1 MDEFVTEIQE
11 DLRREQILTFWK
23 NYAKYIIAGIVAFVL
38 GVSGFLYWQSNKQE
52 RQMADALL
60 FEQTLKITD
69 LKERREKLAILS
81 ASPSAGYRALAL
93 FEAAEQ
99 EASPA
104 KAYRALAQNP
114 RLEPSLKEL
123 ASLKAII
130 KDMGY
135 APAQTL
141 LDEVTQLVKVAGP
154 WREQAFEIQAML
166 LLETGRRN
174 DARQIFENLSKSP
187 AAPEGV
193 RARASAMLE
202 MISRL

>member
-1 MDEFVTEIQE
+1 M
-11 DLRREQILTFWK
+11 
-23 NYAKYIIAGIVAFVL
+23 
-38 GVSGFLYWQSNKQE
+38 
-52 RQMADALL
+52 

-69 LKERREKLAILS
+69 PKERREKLASLS
-81 ASPSAGYRALAL
+81 TSPSAGYRALAL
-93 FEAAEQ
+93 FEEAEQ
-99 EASPA
+99 DASPS

-114 RLEPSLKEL
+114 HIEASFKEL
-123 ASLKAII
+123 AALKAIV

-135 APAQTL
+135 VPAQKL
-141 LDEVTQLVKVAGP
+141 LSEVTQLVKVVGP

-166 LLETGRRN
+166 LLETGRRK

>member
-11 DLRREQILTFWK
+11 DLRREELLTFWK
-23 NYAKYIIAGIVAFVL
+23 NYGKYIIAAVVALVI
-38 GVSGFLYWQSNKQE
+38 GVGGFLYWENSKNE
-52 RQMADALL
+52 RQIADALL
-60 FEQTLKITD
+60 FEETLKITD
-69 LKERREKLAILS
+69 PKERRAKLESLLT
-81 ASPSAGYRALAL
+81 SPSAGYRALAL
-93 FEAAEQ
+93 FEEAEQ
-99 EASPA
+99 DASPS
-104 KAYRALAQNP
+104 KAYRALAHNAHLDP
-114 RLEPSLKEL
+114 TFKEL

-135 APAQTL
+135 VPAQEL
-141 LDEVTQLVKVAGP
+141 LNEVTQLVKVAGP

-166 LLETGRRN
+166 LLETGRRK

-187 AAPEGV
+187 ASPEGV